1 MIYVIDGLHFSNLD
15 EFWLEIER
23 VFAQFI
29 RINGKFEKNFSG
41 FRELLSIF
49 PKNTIVVWQN
59 SRISLKIL
67 GYQETIRLL
76 EKTLANCHPS
86 WIEMTTRE
94 IEMAQYNIGETIF
107 DNLVKI
113 FVEQA
118 IPLRLE

>member
-29 RINGKFEKNFSG
+29 LKNGEVGRNFSA
-41 FRELLSIF
+41 FRELLSVF

-59 SRISLKIL
+59 SRISIRML
-67 GYQETIRLL
+67 GYPETIKLL
-76 EKTLANCHPS
+76 EKTLTNCHPS
-86 WIEMTTRE
+86 WVEMTKRE
-94 IEMAQYNIGETIF
+94 IELAQYNIGETIF
-107 DNLVKI
+107 DNIVKI
-113 FVEQA
+113 FVEQS